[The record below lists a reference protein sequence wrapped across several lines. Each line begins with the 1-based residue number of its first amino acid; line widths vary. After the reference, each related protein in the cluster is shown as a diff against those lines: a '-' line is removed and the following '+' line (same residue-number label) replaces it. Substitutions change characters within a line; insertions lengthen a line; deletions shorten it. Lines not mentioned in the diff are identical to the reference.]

1 MAATSD
7 RPVDRATAVRGG
19 AAGAVAYLLGYVLVY
34 AWQASAVEESLRGIN
49 FVADLLGGEAV
60 PAWKAVGWLY
70 YNAHVVATRVPTL
83 GGGGRSV
90 NFIQEADGGSLLLL
104 YALVPVLLVLAGAAV
119 ARYENADRPGSAAAS
134 GASVIVGYLPLA
146 VVGAFAVAHTF
157 GGDIRVAPDP
167 ITAVAVAGIVYPA
180 FFGAVGGALWSWLSS
195 ALGS

>member
-7 RPVDRATAVRGG
+7 RPVDRATAVRGA

-34 AWQASAVEESLRGIN
+34 AWQAPAVEESLRGIN

-70 YNAHVVATRVPTL
+70 YNAHVVATRVPAV
-83 GGGGRSV
+83 GGGDRSV
-90 NFIQEADGGSLLLL
+90 NFISQADGGSIVLL
-104 YALVPVLLVLAGAAV
+104 YALVPALLVLAGAAV
-119 ARYENADRPGSAAAS
+119 ARYGNADRPGSAAAS
-134 GASVIVGYLPLA
+134 GAAVVVGYLPLA
-146 VVGAFAVAHTF
+146 VLGSFAVGHTF
-157 GGDIRVAPDP
+157 GGDLRVAPDLV
-167 ITAVAVAGIVYPA
+167 TAVALAGVVYPA